1 MIDDDRSA
9 LLALFEAYATRHPAR
24 ARVARGFSDFARR
37 HPDCRE
43 RSQAVGHFTAS
54 AFLVSADG
62 RRTLLTHHAKLG
74 RWLQPGGHL
83 DGDRVL
89 ALAALREASE
99 ESGLPGLV
107 VEPEVFDLDRHWIP
121 TRGAELGHWH
131 YDVRFVV
138 RATVS
143 EAFVVSSESLAL
155 AWRDVREVAGD
166 PASEASLA
174 RMARGWLA
182 RARPWERDSSTRR
195 SPAQAMIR
203 SSALAD
209 RDASPVSRPK
219 AGSTVRAGPDQKAG
233 SRIGGP

>member
-1 MIDDDRSA
+1 MRDVQPDDLVAS
-9 LLALFEAYATRHPAR
+9 LADYSERRPSR
-24 ARVARGFSDFARR
+24 AHVARGFVDFARR

-43 RSQAVGHFTAS
+43 RALAIGHFTAS

-83 DGDRVL
+83 DGERDL
-89 ALAALREASE
+89 ATAALREATE

-107 VEPEVFDLDRHWIP
+107 VEPEVFYLDRHWIP

-143 EAFVVSSESLAL
+143 ETFVVSSESLAL
-155 AWRDVREVAGD
+155 AWRDVRELAAEQATE
-166 PASEASLA
+166 PSLA
-174 RMARGWLA
+174 RMARDWLA
-182 RARPWERDSSTRR
+182 R
-195 SPAQAMIR
+195 
-203 SSALAD
+203 
-209 RDASPVSRPK
+209 
-219 AGSTVRAGPDQKAG
+219 GP
-233 SRIGGP
+233 R